1 MRIHELAEFLM
12 KMQGESAGSAL
23 EVAAQAIIDSV
34 KEVNPL
40 KVFRKKKG
48 LLLDSYRTLLTDGNT
63 VHPPLGV
70 HTVFVASSFGICLG
84 FKDGI
89 EKASEYFAG
98 YILEQSI
105 SIESVFVLIF
115 KYFKVPVKCQS
126 RLLSYGIAG
135 AIIFPAII
143 ILLGT
148 ATIQR
153 FELVNVLL
161 AWILLFFIIQGITG
175 RIYRM

>member
-98 YILEQSI
+98 SVILMFWSSGDKNGTKFSRSTLVKQI
-105 SIESVFVLIF
+105 WWCNVIQFVLENMW
-115 KYFKVPVKCQS
+115 KHKSVSSEVKRQMI
-126 RLLSYGIAG
+126 RILVQLMKLSK
-135 AIIFPAII
+135 
-143 ILLGT
+143 
-148 ATIQR
+148 R
-153 FELVNVLL
+153 
-161 AWILLFFIIQGITG
+161 
-175 RIYRM
+175 RIRNDEE